1 MIRADVIADSV
12 SPLGKRIL
20 TLALEYPRFIHSEFM
35 THRLFSRNASSSRA
49 IPIERMIKRIQDDP
63 AMPVHWGKNQRGM
76 QAAEELE
83 PDAIVTASEIW
94 LEARDAML
102 VYVAGLQR
110 LGVHKQ
116 IVNRLLEPWSHITVL
131 VTATEWG
138 NFFNLRY
145 HRDAQPEIG
154 RLAQVMYEAV
164 ESSTPQR
171 LSYGQWHL
179 PYIEPKDLKSYYQDP
194 EILAQISAARCA
206 RVSYLNHEGKR
217 PGLVEDLKLFDRLMA
232 KMPKHASPTEHQAR
246 PLAPA
251 EPSSLCGNF
260 RGWVQYR
267 KTIPGEYMPEFAG
280 PVPLLSK

>member
-1 MIRADVIADSV
+1 
-12 SPLGKRIL
+12 
-20 TLALEYPRFIHSEFM
+20 M

-49 IPIERMIKRIQDDP
+49 IPIEKMIKRIQDDP
-63 AMPVHWGKNQRGM
+63 AMPVYWGKNQRGM

-154 RLAQVMYEAV
+154 RLAQVMYEAIDQSKPR
-164 ESSTPQR
+164 E
-171 LSYGQWHL
+171 LNYDQWHL
-179 PYIEPKDLKSYYQDP
+179 PYVRSEDAEICPDS
-194 EILAQISAARCA
+194 EILAQVSAARCA
-206 RVSYLNHEGKR
+206 RVSYLNHDGRR
-217 PGLVEDLKLFDRLMA
+217 PRLTEDLKLFDRLMGGV
-232 KMPKHASPTEHQAR
+232 PKHASPTEHQAK
-246 PLAPA
+246 PA
-251 EPSSLCGNF
+251 TSLSYQSGNLT
-260 RGWVQYR
+260 GWHQYR
-267 KTIPGEYMPEFAG
+267 KMIEGEYMPDFKGPAG
-280 PVPLLSK
+280 GSTIGQRVSSKTATRPGV